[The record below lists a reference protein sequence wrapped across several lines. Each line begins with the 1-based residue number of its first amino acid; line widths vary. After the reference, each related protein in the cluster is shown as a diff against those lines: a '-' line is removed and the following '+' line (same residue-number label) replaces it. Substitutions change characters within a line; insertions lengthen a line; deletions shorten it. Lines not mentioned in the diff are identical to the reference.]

1 MKVKKN
7 WNISR
12 FFLLPVLL
20 SLSVFSVAQD
30 VTIDRSYGYFGVRA
44 GYMEIDNM
52 EDGGSA
58 NIGFTSGFRFNNPI
72 AIEVSLDYHTSEF
85 SDVDRTTYA
94 LQASLLLYLAPITAR
109 IQPYFLGG
117 GGFYLS
123 GYDYW
128 TDSGYRRTDFTSHK
142 FGGHLGGGID
152 FWPTPDVSLTLDV
165 RYLFLQEETPE
176 DAVADLNGNIDGILA
191 TIGAKFRF

>member
-1 MKVKKN
+1 MKQN
-7 WNISR
+7 
-12 FFLLPVLL
+12 LLKTVLL
-20 SLSVFSVAQD
+20 LMMAAVSSLCFAQD
-30 VTIDRSYGYFGVRA
+30 VTIDRGYGYFGIRA

-58 NIGFTSGFRFNNPI
+58 NIGFTSGFRFNNPV
-72 AIEVSLDYHTSEF
+72 ALELSLDYHTSEF

-109 IQPYFLGG
+109 VQPYLLGG

-152 FWPTPDVSLTLDV
+152 FWPTPDVSLTVDV
-165 RYLFLQEETPE
+165 RYLFLQEDTPE
-176 DAVADLNGNIDGILA
+176 DAAADINGSIDGILA

>member
-1 MKVKKN
+1 MKRIPLKP
-7 WNISR
+7 
-12 FFLLPVLL
+12 LMLAVLL
-20 SLSVFSVAQD
+20 LCSSSGFAQD
-30 VTIDRSYGYFGVRA
+30 VTIDQSFSYFGVRV

-58 NIGFTSGFRFNNPI
+58 NIGFTSGFRFNDPF
-72 AIEVSLDYHTSEF
+72 AIEMSLDYHTSEF

-94 LQASLLLYLAPITAR
+94 LQASLLVYLAPATAR
-109 IQPYFLGG
+109 VQPYFLGG

-142 FGGHLGGGID
+142 FGGHLGAGID
-152 FWPTPDVSLTLDV
+152 FWPTPEVSLTVDV
-165 RYLFLQEETPE
+165 RYLFLQEDTPN
-176 DAVADLNGNIDGILA
+176 DAAADINGSIDGVLA

>member
-1 MKVKKN
+1 MKHIKK
-7 WNISR
+7 W
-12 FFLLPVLL
+12 VLL
-20 SLSVFSVAQD
+20 SAFVLVSSLCLAQD
-30 VTIDRSYGYFGVRA
+30 VTIDRSYSYWGVRA

-58 NIGFTSGFRFNNPI
+58 NLGFTSGFRFDGPF

-94 LQASLLLYLAPITAR
+94 LQASLLVYLAPITAR
-109 IQPYFLGG
+109 VQPYVLGG

-152 FWPTPDVSLTLDV
+152 FWPTAEVSLTVDV
-165 RYLFLQEETPE
+165 RYLFLQEDIPE
-176 DAVADLNGNIDGILA
+176 DSVVNINGTIDGILA